1 MGLASVDDERR
12 EVASR
17 TLYHASNFDMF
28 SPVLCLIENNFVI
41 LNSFVKWDVLY
52 FTNDHFLM
60 RASEAAK
67 IPIESYLLAEGYK
80 HSRVALGCTELWYH
94 SPIRSGDQTPS
105 FKVNRPKNIWYDHG
119 LDEGGDVIALVCT
132 LRKVTVSEALS
143 IIESLERQGLAQI
156 KNDRNDEIYS
166 TTSIPATQV
175 VVPETKIIKVQ
186 EIKHPALMDYL
197 QQWCIDRAL
206 AKKHLKEAHY
216 QRATSSQSYFTLG
229 WANGQGFD
237 TRNAYFKGFVGTGKS
252 ISTLNM
258 EGNESVLI
266 FEGFLDFLSYVSYC
280 GELSQNEG
288 VLILHSTALKRQA
301 VKAIKQYDIKKVK
314 LFLDRDEVG
323 RACGVFF
330 MKSLFG
336 LSLIDCSDLY
346 AGYKDVN
353 EWYVAFKKEH
363 LS

>member
-1 MGLASVDDERR
+1 
-12 EVASR
+12 
-17 TLYHASNFDMF
+17 
-28 SPVLCLIENNFVI
+28 
-41 LNSFVKWDVLY
+41 
-52 FTNDHFLM
+52 M

-67 IPIESYLLAEGYK
+67 IPIEGYLLSEGYK
-80 HSRVALGCTELWYH
+80 HSRIAQCGTKLWYH
-94 SPIRSGDQTPS
+94 SPIRSGDDTPS
-105 FKVNRPKNIWYDHG
+105 FIVNRLKNVWYDYG
-119 LDEGGDVIALVCT
+119 LDEGGDVITLVCT

-143 IIESLERQGLAQI
+143 IIESLERQGLPQF
-156 KNDRNDEIYS
+156 KYDRADEMNSS
-166 TTSIPATQV
+166 TIFATTQA

-186 EIKHPALMDYL
+186 DIRHPALMDYL
-197 QQWCIDRAL
+197 QQRCIDRTL
-206 AKKHLKEAHY
+206 AKKYLKEVHY
-216 QRATSSQSYFTLG
+216 QRVVSLQNYFTLG
-229 WANGQGFD
+229 WPNGQGFD

-266 FEGFLDFLSYVSYC
+266 FEGFLDFLSYASYC
-280 GELSQNEG
+280 GGQLHDEG

-323 RACGVFF
+323 RACGAFF
-330 MKSLFG
+330 LKSLFG

-353 EWYVAFKKEH
+353 EWYVAFKKGH

>member
-1 MGLASVDDERR
+1 
-12 EVASR
+12 
-17 TLYHASNFDMF
+17 
-28 SPVLCLIENNFVI
+28 
-41 LNSFVKWDVLY
+41 
-52 FTNDHFLM
+52 M

-67 IPIESYLLAEGYK
+67 ISIERYLLAEGFK
-80 HSRVALGCTELWYH
+80 HSRVTLGGDELWYH

-132 LRKVTVSEALS
+132 LRKVTVSEALA
-143 IIESLERQGLAQI
+143 IIESLERQGLPQI
-156 KNDRNDEIYS
+156 KNDPVDEINS
-166 TTSIPATQV
+166 SMIICATQG

-186 EIKHPALMDYL
+186 DIKHPALMDYL
-197 QQWCIDRAL
+197 QQRCIDRSL
-206 AKKHLKEAHY
+206 AKKYLKEVHY
-216 QRATSSQSYFTLG
+216 QRVMSLQNYFTLG
-229 WANGQGFD
+229 WPNGQGFD

-266 FEGFLDFLSYVSYC
+266 FEGFLDFLSYVGYR
-280 GELSQNEG
+280 GEVPKKEG

-353 EWYVAFKKEH
+353 EWYVAFKKDH